1 MDEGDKAVYT
11 LWVGGLVENLTPE
24 QIASLFK
31 KVCLDYEYEAIQEA
45 FKD

>member
-1 MDEGDKAVYT
+1 MDAVEKLIYT
-11 LWVGGLVENLTPE
+11 GWVGGLVENLTPE
-24 QIASLFK
+24 QIVSLFK